1 MNGTRSSAE
10 ISAEIEKLRQ
20 ESRAEYETK
29 LQAGMRQD
37 EIQRQLDTLEQ
48 HLILQNAKEDA
59 DAAPRSDAART
70 VKELK
75 IKKITQFREFGR
87 GQYRDW
93 TIDTL
98 GYQLIATLI
107 DDVGTE
113 WDCVIA
119 KCKTRNELQ
128 ALVARYFPDGNIVE
142 KE

>member
-10 ISAEIEKLRQ
+10 ISVEIEKLRQ

-29 LQAGMRQD
+29 LQAGKQQD
-37 EIQRQLDTLEQ
+37 EIQRQLETLEK

-59 DAAPRSDAART
+59 ESAPRSDAART

-75 IKKITQFREFGR
+75 VKKVTEFREFGR
-87 GQYRDW
+87 GQYRNW